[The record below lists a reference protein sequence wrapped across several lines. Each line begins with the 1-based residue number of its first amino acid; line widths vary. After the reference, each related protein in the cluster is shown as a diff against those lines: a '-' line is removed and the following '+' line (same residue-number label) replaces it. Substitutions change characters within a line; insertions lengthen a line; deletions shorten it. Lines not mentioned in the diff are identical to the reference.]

1 MSLLDNI
8 KNIVN
13 TYIEQYYNNYINQ
26 YKILKIK
33 EENLQDIIT
42 AVYEENSKDLKTH
55 IRTKLRE
62 IYNDEYPSGSVENI
76 LLDIFQDK
84 NIGINKVV
92 DEISVNQYNN
102 TGIVTIPIINNSLC
116 INIEI
121 KDNYILIKNI
131 NRSLHTHGICDKIM
145 QYKFIYSI
153 NDVILEELSLQEK
166 LDTIK
171 SITTNSRTAKL
182 ELYLLLT

>member
-13 TYIEQYYNNYINQ
+13 KYIEQYYNDYINQ
-26 YKILKIK
+26 NKILKIK
-33 EENLQDIIT
+33 QENLQDIISR
-42 AVYEENSKDLKTH
+42 VYEENSKDLKTH
-55 IRTKLRE
+55 IRTKLRD
-62 IYNDEYPSGSVENI
+62 IYKDEYPSGSVENI

-102 TGIVTIPIINNSLC
+102 TAIVTIPIINNSLC

-131 NRSLHTHGICDKIM
+131 NISLHSNEICDKIM

-153 NDVILEELSLQEK
+153 NDIILEELSLQQK
-166 LDTIK
+166 IDTIK
-171 SITTNSRTAKL
+171 CITTNSRSAKL